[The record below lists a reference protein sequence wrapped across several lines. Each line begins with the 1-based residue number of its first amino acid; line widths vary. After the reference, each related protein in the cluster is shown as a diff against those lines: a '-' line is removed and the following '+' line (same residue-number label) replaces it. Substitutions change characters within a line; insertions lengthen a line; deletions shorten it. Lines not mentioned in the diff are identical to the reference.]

1 MSCFLSPIFLG
12 ARAALRPFLFFLPGC
27 VLHLRGQ
34 QPVLFQ
40 NPQRLYCHYQYYK
53 RSRAY
58 FTIETCAV
66 FVLPRK
72 VGDQLNLVK
81 LHVKEVLRRRDCAVK
96 PAAEPAVKK
105 RGIGG
110 IGPLTGSAATYG
122 IATKQ
127 GAEIAVDEIN
137 ALGGIQLSLEFQ
149 DDEGDAEKA
158 INAYNALKGNGM
170 QIVYGC
176 TTTTPCVSVAA
187 ETFNE
192 RYFQL
197 TPSASSTDVTAG
209 KDNVFQMCFT
219 DPDQGVTA
227 ADYVAENGLA
237 TKVAVIYNNGDAY
250 STGIAQ
256 GFISQAA
263 EVGLEVVAEQTF
275 PDDTNTDFT
284 VQLNAAKDGGA
295 ELVFMPIYYTPA
307 SLILNQAKSMGYEPT
322 FMGGDGMDG
331 ILAIEGF
338 DTSLAEG
345 LLLMTPFNASATDE
359 RTASFVSEYQTR
371 YNEIPN
377 QFAADGYDCIY
388 AIYEACQKAGV
399 TADMSHEDICA
410 ALISTFTSSD
420 FSVDGLTGSGMTWA
434 ATGEISKAPLVFE
447 VQDGVYVAR

>member
-1 MSCFLSPIFLG
+1 
-12 ARAALRPFLFFLPGC
+12 
-27 VLHLRGQ
+27 
-34 QPVLFQ
+34 
-40 NPQRLYCHYQYYK
+40 
-53 RSRAY
+53 
-58 FTIETCAV
+58 
-66 FVLPRK
+66 
-72 VGDQLNLVK
+72 
-81 LHVKEVLRRRDCAVK
+81 
-96 PAAEPAVKK
+96 
-105 RGIGG
+105 
-110 IGPLTGSAATYG
+110 
-122 IATKQ
+122 
-127 GAEIAVDEIN
+127 
-137 ALGGIQLSLEFQ
+137 
-149 DDEGDAEKA
+149 
-158 INAYNALKGNGM
+158 M

-227 ADYVAENGLA
+227 ANYVAENGLA

-345 LLLMTPFNASATDE
+345 LLLMTPSTPPPLTSALPASSPSTRRATM
-359 RTASFVSEYQTR
+359 RSPTSSPLTAMTASTPSTRPARRPVSPPT
-371 YNEIPN
+371 
-377 QFAADGYDCIY
+377 
-388 AIYEACQKAGV
+388 
-399 TADMSHEDICA
+399 
-410 ALISTFTSSD
+410 
-420 FSVDGLTGSGMTWA
+420 
-434 ATGEISKAPLVFE
+434 
-447 VQDGVYVAR
+447 

>member
-1 MSCFLSPIFLG
+1 MKKFLAMALTGVMCVGLLAGCSNGSSGTTSAPSGGSSASSTAG
-12 ARAALRPFLFFLPGC
+12 ADGAI
-27 VLHLRGQ
+27 
-34 QPVLFQ
+34 
-40 NPQRLYCHYQYYK
+40 K
-53 RSRAY
+53 
-58 FTIETCAV
+58 
-66 FVLPRK
+66 
-72 VGDQLNLVK
+72 
-81 LHVKEVLRRRDCAVK
+81 
-96 PAAEPAVKK
+96 
-105 RGIGG
+105 IGG

-197 TPSASSTDVTAG
+197 TPSASSPDVTAG
-209 KDNVFQMCFT
+209 KDTVFQMCFT

-371 YNEIPN
+371 CNEIPN